1 MAKKVSKFFRIGV
14 EGDTCDGRV
23 ISAQDI
29 QEMAETFDPRV
40 YGCRINLE
48 HLRGILPDGI
58 FKRYGDVAELKA
70 EKIDDDSALKGK
82 WALFAKITPTD
93 DLIAMNKAAQK
104 VYKKG
109 TLAASLQ
116 AIADQSKPVTVVVRV
131 EDGTG
136 DDEETKL
143 AQTVSNIIGTTD
155 ENGQYTGLKALL
167 AAESVTGVKPRILG
181 VPGLDTKEVAVALA
195 SVCQKLR
202 AFGYISAWGCKTI
215 SEVKAYRQNFS
226 QRELMVI
233 WPDFLAWD
241 TVTSTTATAYATARA
256 LGLRAKIDQE
266 QGWHKTL
273 SNVGVNGVTGI
284 SASVFWDLQESGTDA
299 DLLNESGVTTLI
311 RRDGFRF
318 WGNRTCSDDPLFL
331 FENYTRTA
339 QVLADTMAEAHMW
352 AVDKPITATLIRDI
366 VDGINAKFRELKTN
380 GYIVDATCWFSEE
393 SNDAETL
400 KAGKLYI
407 DYDYTPVPPLEN
419 LTLRQRITDKYLAN
433 LVTSV
438 NSN

>member
-1 MAKKVSKFFRIGV
+1 MSDFHHGV
-14 EGDTCDGRV
+14 QVVEVNDGTRV
-23 ISAQDI
+23 ISTVSTAIVGMVCTASDADALMFPLNEPVLITSVQSAI
-29 QEMAETFDPRV
+29 A
-40 YGCRINLE
+40 
-48 HLRGILPDGI
+48 
-58 FKRYGDVAELKA
+58 KA
-70 EKIDDDSALKGK
+70 G
-82 WALFAKITPTD
+82 
-93 DLIAMNKAAQK
+93 
-104 VYKKG
+104 KKG
-109 TLAASLQ
+109 TLSAALQ

-131 EDGTG
+131 EEGTG
-136 DDEETKL
+136 EDEETAL

-155 ENGQYTGLKALL
+155 ENGKYTGLKALL
-167 AAESVTGVKPRILG
+167 TAEAVTGVKPRILG
-181 VPGLDTKEVAVALA
+181 VPGLDSLEVATALA
-195 SVCQKLR
+195 PVCQKLR
-202 AFGYISAWGCKTI
+202 AFGYVSAWGCKTLSDAI
-215 SEVKAYRQNFS
+215 KYRDNFS

-241 TVTSTTATAYATARA
+241 TVANDTATAYATARA

-284 SASVFWDLQESGTDA
+284 SKSVFWDLQEPGTDA
-299 DLLNESGVTTLI
+299 DLLNEAGVTTLI

-339 QVLADTMAEAHMW
+339 QVIADTMAEAHMW

-380 GYIVDATCWFSEE
+380 GYIVDATCWFDEE
-393 SNDAETL
+393 ANDEATL

-433 LVTSV
+433 LISSV

>member
-1 MAKKVSKFFRIGV
+1 MSDFHHGV
-14 EGDTCDGRV
+14 QVVEVNDGTRV
-23 ISAQDI
+23 ISTVSTAIVGMVCTASDADATMFPLNEPVLITSVQSAI
-29 QEMAETFDPRV
+29 A
-40 YGCRINLE
+40 
-48 HLRGILPDGI
+48 
-58 FKRYGDVAELKA
+58 KA
-70 EKIDDDSALKGK
+70 G
-82 WALFAKITPTD
+82 
-93 DLIAMNKAAQK
+93 
-104 VYKKG
+104 KKG
-109 TLAASLQ
+109 TLSAALQ

-131 EDGTG
+131 EEGTG
-136 DDEETKL
+136 EDEEAAF

-155 ENGQYTGLKALL
+155 ENGKYTGLKALL
-167 AAESVTGVKPRILG
+167 TAEAVTGVKPRILG
-181 VPGLDTKEVAVALA
+181 VPGLDSLEVATALA
-195 SVCQKLR
+195 PVCQKLR
-202 AFGYISAWGCKTI
+202 AFGYVSAWGCKTLSDAI
-215 SEVKAYRQNFS
+215 KYRDNFS

-241 TVTSTTATAYATARA
+241 TVANDTATAYATARA

-284 SASVFWDLQESGTDA
+284 SKSVFWDLQEPGTDA
-299 DLLNESGVTTLI
+299 DLLNEAGVTTLI

-339 QVLADTMAEAHMW
+339 QVIADTMAEAHMW

-380 GYIVDATCWFSEE
+380 GYIVDATCWFDEE
-393 SNDAETL
+393 ANDEATL

-433 LVTSV
+433 LISSV